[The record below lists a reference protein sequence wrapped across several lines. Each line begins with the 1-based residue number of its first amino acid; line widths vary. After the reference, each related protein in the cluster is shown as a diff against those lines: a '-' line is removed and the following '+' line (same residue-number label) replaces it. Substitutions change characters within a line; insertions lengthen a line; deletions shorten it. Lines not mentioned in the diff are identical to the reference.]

1 MRILYAGTVGMAHGL
16 ATLLDAAEAI
26 AAVADG
32 PAVEVTIA
40 GDGAEASEL
49 RARLADRGPAGVR
62 MLGTVPSERI
72 PPLYAESDVAVVMLR
87 DRPIF
92 HGALPT
98 KMLEAMAAG
107 RPVVLSAR
115 GEAARLIESEGAGIV
130 VDPENPAALADAFQ
144 RLAGDPG
151 LRARLGAAGRRAVER
166 DFGRAE
172 WLARW
177 HRVLEDAAK

>member
-1 MRILYAGTVGMAHGL
+1 
-16 ATLLDAAEAI
+16 
-26 AAVADG
+26 
-32 PAVEVTIA
+32 
-40 GDGAEASEL
+40 
-49 RARLADRGPAGVR
+49 
-62 MLGTVPSERI
+62 
-72 PPLYAESDVAVVMLR
+72 MLR

-130 VDPENPAALADAFQ
+130 VDPENPAALADAFL